1 MATKEQRPAQQSILD
16 RLIDLDPHTHVEAPL
31 TRAQSVRALKSGLRR
46 DLEWLLNTRRTVHSA
61 EGFTELHSSAFTFG
75 IPDITSIRLHS
86 GQDQE
91 QLLREVERAIQVFEP
106 RLANVR
112 VSSVEPFNKNGQEL
126 HFHIEGLLLL
136 DPAPEL
142 IAFDTTLDL
151 SRGDYQVSS

>member
-112 VSSVEPFNKNGQEL
+112 VSSVEPFTRMGRNFISTLKGCCC
-126 HFHIEGLLLL
+126 
-136 DPAPEL
+136 L
-142 IAFDTTLDL
+142 IRLR
-151 SRGDYQVSS
+151 S